1 MLLLLKN
8 LRSFSECSSV
18 AGVEQSPVIRLD
30 TSRNLRRLRRLSK
43 WTSAKDS
50 VHSGRTG
57 GRTRSWSYPGIVPTH
72 LSLDE
77 GAMDRRILVVDDS
90 ELIRQQLFQLL
101 ARPGREICV
110 ARDGTTAIEDLV
122 DRPFS
127 LLLTDLRLPDGD
139 GLELIR
145 QIRGRELPV
154 TMIVMT
160 AHATVEVAVE
170 AMKLGAYDFIQKPVD
185 TERLE
190 LVVSQALEARRLI
203 DEVADLRNRLRRRNA
218 YHNILGRSKRMMEV
232 FARVERVAS
241 SNCTVLVTGET
252 GTGKEL
258 VAQAIHYSDVT
269 RHGPLIEVN
278 CAALPEH
285 LLESELFGHERG
297 AFTGADRQKKGRF
310 ELAAGGTLFL
320 DEIGELPVGM
330 QAKLLRVLQDQ
341 RFERVGGTEPIKTDC
356 RVIAATNLNLAE
368 AVAANRF
375 RDDLY
380 YRLNVVSID
389 LPPLRERIEDV
400 PLLVN
405 HFLEKLVERG
415 LPSKTVA
422 RETLSRLL
430 RYDWPG
436 NVRELD
442 NLIEQMVVTTPG
454 PVIAPENLPPHIL
467 PLREEPLSLDFDHNR
482 PLQELTDEFT
492 QRIERA
498 YLIRVLE
505 KYRGR
510 IDRCADHC
518 GLSRRSISEK
528 LRRYRIDKTDFKPAI
543 RGRTGYVM
551 AGE

>member
-1 MLLLLKN
+1 
-8 LRSFSECSSV
+8 
-18 AGVEQSPVIRLD
+18 
-30 TSRNLRRLRRLSK
+30 
-43 WTSAKDS
+43 
-50 VHSGRTG
+50 
-57 GRTRSWSYPGIVPTH
+57 
-72 LSLDE
+72 
-77 GAMDRRILVVDDS
+77 
-90 ELIRQQLFQLL
+90 
-101 ARPGREICV
+101 
-110 ARDGTTAIEDLV
+110 
-122 DRPFS
+122 
-127 LLLTDLRLPDGD
+127 
-139 GLELIR
+139 
-145 QIRGRELPV
+145 
-154 TMIVMT
+154 
-160 AHATVEVAVE
+160 
-170 AMKLGAYDFIQKPVD
+170 
-185 TERLE
+185 
-190 LVVSQALEARRLI
+190 
-203 DEVADLRNRLRRRNA
+203 LRRRNA

-232 FARVERVAS
+232 FARVERIAS

-285 LLESELFGHERG
+285 LLESEFFGHERG

-368 AVAANRF
+368 AVAASRF

-389 LPPLRERIEDV
+389 LPPLRERLEDV

-415 LPSKTVA
+415 LPAKTVA

-454 PVIAPENLPPHIL
+454 PVIEPENLPSHIL
-467 PLREEPLSLDFDHNR
+467 PLREEPFSLDFDHNR
-482 PLQELTDEFT
+482 PLAELTDEFI

-510 IDRCADHC
+510 IDRCALHC

-528 LRRYRIDKTDFKPAI
+528 LRRYQIDKTDFKPAI
-543 RGRTGYVM
+543 PGRTSYVM